1 MSFKNL
7 VNPNLGTEDRIKQ
20 AGMLTEFTPIGDARA
35 IAEIPELLG
44 QKRYGAAGVNALSV
58 LPVLGLFGDVARQG
72 RKATETLNKTTFYHG
87 TTKDFDKFDLKATRA
102 NRGTNME
109 GIYLTP
115 SKTRAAQFGDK
126 ISTHKVTLDMS
137 KIASASTAPSSK
149 MIKEYKKQLL
159 NKTNYKEDWI
169 DEALIPDFIETKR
182 IKADLTGDIKREV
195 YAAGGYKG
203 FADGDDLIVF
213 DPDFIK

>member
-7 VNPNLGTEDRIKQ
+7 VNPNLRTEDRIKQ

-44 QKRYGAAGVNALSV
+44 QERYGAAGVNALSV
-58 LPVLGLFGDVARQG
+58 LPVLGFFGDIARQG
-72 RKATETLNKTTFYHG
+72 RKATETLNKTNFYHG
-87 TTKDFDKFDLKATRA
+87 TTKNFDKFDLKAARE
-102 NRGTNME
+102 NRGTNIE

-115 SKTRAAQFGDK
+115 SKTRAEQFGDK

-137 KIASASTAPSSK
+137 KIASPSTVPSSK
-149 MIKEYKKQLL
+149 MIKKYKEQLL

-169 DEALIPDFIETKR
+169 DEAIIPDFIETKR
-182 IKADLTGDIKREV
+182 IKADLGGDIKREV
-195 YAAGGYKG
+195 YEAGGYKG
-203 FADGDDLIVF
+203 FADGDDLVVF